1 MALEQYGLELRGS
14 TYARSFSKSKYY
26 GITRAKAGRIC
37 GWGTV
42 AVDEPYSQGQ
52 T

>member
-1 MALEQYGLELRGS
+1 MALEQYGSELRGS
-14 TYARSFSKSKYY
+14 TYASFSKSKYY
-26 GITRAKAGRIC
+26 GITGAEAGRIC